1 MKRYICILSALIC
14 ALFLSSCAKEI
25 VDLTGSINGTIKDY
39 NSGALIAN
47 CRVSLSPGGKAV
59 TSSSSGI
66 YEFTDLT
73 PGDYTLTFSK
83 AGYNDEKTA
92 VTVVAAST
100 VTADVL
106 LKMKSAFAVS
116 PSSYDFGDLES
127 TKTFY
132 FFNNSDSDCSYEI
145 SNIPVWLSFDRTR
158 GTVSSSGSEA
168 VTATVLRDKVNEGSY
183 DQNVT
188 ITYSGKSSGVIT
200 LYLKMSKVR
209 LTTPTVEIAYE
220 GQNIK
225 ENSFDIVGT
234 ITATGGSQILSYGH
248 CWSTSQTPTVN
259 DNKTD
264 LGTTS
269 TIGSFTSTANNLLT
283 FTTYYVR
290 AYARNAQGIAYSDQ
304 IAVTTQDVGSDKWDG
319 NIASSF
325 AGGSGSYADPYIV
338 KTGGQLLLMKDYSH
352 NGTYFVLAGNIDL
365 DNKNWKPFEF
375 WGSLDGKGF
384 SISNLR
390 ISRSEDNL
398 GLFSE
403 VWGPVSNLT
412 IKQVSIEAPSN
423 NNIGA
428 LCGSTHSD
436 GEIKNCHVF
445 FGTNSV
451 ILGNENVGGLI
462 GCYASYSSN
471 ELTNCSVTSSSNDI
485 VVKGSGPVGGMIG
498 CASSLTVKNCKVA
511 ANVSGTSTVGGI
523 LGLNSTHGSYLS
535 YCSFEG
541 EVSGANGIGGLI
553 GSLYNE
559 SVITACKVDAK
570 ITASSGEAGGLTGGW
585 NRGSVCYTDFIAC
598 YTTGEI
604 NGEYCFGLASVGNA
618 YLCYTAMFSSSA
630 SFRQL
635 GGKPNS
641 HGYVYNWSVTDCTSV
656 QDCSDVTTYLKECY
670 STYASYWDFD
680 SSWTWEGKVNG
691 ASKQVRCP
699 KLAWE

>member
-127 TKTFY
+127 TKPFY

-325 AGGSGSYADPYIV
+325 AGGSGTYADPYII
-338 KTGGQLLLMKDYSH
+338 KTGGQLLLMKNYSFS
-352 NGTYFVLAGNIDL
+352 GGPYFVLAGNIDL
-365 DNKNWKPFEF
+365 DNKNWKPFYF
-375 WGSLDGKGF
+375 DGSLDGKGF

-403 VWGPVSNLT
+403 NRGTISNLT
-412 IKQVSIEAPSN
+412 IKQVVIEAPSN
-423 NNIGA
+423 DKIGA
-428 LCGSTHSD
+428 LCGENS
-436 GEIKNCHVF
+436 GEIKNCNVF
-445 FGTNSV
+445 LGTNS
-451 ILGNENVGGLI
+451 IIKGNERVGGLI
-462 GCYASYSSN
+462 GYYSSTKD
-471 ELTNCSVTSSSNDI
+471 LTDCSVTSSSNDI
-485 VVKGSGPVGGMIG
+485 VVRGSSHVGGMIG
-498 CASSLTVKNCKVA
+498 DVRSSKIYIKNCKVA
-511 ANVSGTSTVGGI
+511 AKVSGATSVGGVMGFNESYS
-523 LGLNSTHGSYLS
+523 GLDLL

-541 EVSGANGIGGLI
+541 EVSGESGIGGLV
-553 GSLYNE
+553 GCLYE
-559 SVITACKVDAK
+559 YSEIKACKVDAK
-570 ITASSGEAGGLTGGW
+570 VTASSGDAGGIA
-585 NRGSVCYTDFIAC
+585 GSGSRNAYRMLYNAC
-598 YTTGEI
+598 YAVGEI
-604 NGEYCFGLASVGNA
+604 DGNYCFGIASVGNA
-618 YLCYTAMFSSSA
+618 YLCYTAMSSSSS
-630 SFRQL
+630 SFQPL
-635 GGKPNS
+635 GGNPDSPNYS
-641 HGYVYNWSVTDCTSV
+641 HTWSATDCATV
-656 QDCSDVTTYLKECY
+656 QDCSDITTYLKECY
-670 STYASYWDFD
+670 SQYASYWNFD
-680 SSWTWEGKVNG
+680 SSWTWEGIVNG
-691 ASKQVRCP
+691 TSKQVKCP